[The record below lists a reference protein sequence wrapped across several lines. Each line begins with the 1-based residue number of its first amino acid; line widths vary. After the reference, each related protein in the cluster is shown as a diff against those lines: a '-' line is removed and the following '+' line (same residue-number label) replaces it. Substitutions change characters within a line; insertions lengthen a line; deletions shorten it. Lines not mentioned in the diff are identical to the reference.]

1 MIPRDAIFKIE
12 RGGTLHIVSEHYG
25 YKTEPYYTILDY
37 EARGVN
43 VFPTSRDV
51 IDASV
56 VPICLE
62 RARLNGIP
70 VCKWGI
76 SQGYVPI
83 PSILYGMNYFSNT
96 SDYSLVES
104 VPDSKK
110 VINHITNNGKY
121 PFCYQDLPEGGTIE
135 PIISIFGN
143 VVEKDRV
150 VSNIA
155 KKIYGIFNI
164 PIITLVFIRCGEECF
179 LSSLSSAKYSAM
191 TKKERALLKSYLE
204 TS

>member
-37 EARGVN
+37 ESRGVS
-43 VFPTSRDV
+43 VLPTSKDV

-76 SQGYVPI
+76 SQGYVPT
-83 PSILYGMNYFSNT
+83 PSILYGMNYFSCN
-96 SDYSLVES
+96 SNYSIIEDGNS
-104 VPDSKK
+104 AKK
-110 VINHITNNGKY
+110 VIDHITNNGKY
-121 PFCYQDLPEGGTIE
+121 PFCYQELNKGYSVESVV
-135 PIISIFGN
+135 SIFGN
-143 VVEKDRV
+143 VIDKEKNVADV
-150 VSNIA
+150 A
-155 KKIYGIFNI
+155 KKIYDIFSI
-164 PIITLVFIRCGEECF
+164 PLVTLILVRYEDRYF
-179 LSSLSSAKYSAM
+179 LSSLTMVKYSKLS
-191 TKKERALLKSYLE
+191 KKERALLYSYLE
-204 TS
+204 EE